1 MLQALDSHSNTSADV
16 LQSLG
21 RLSDDARAQLQPDI
35 NVRAYVDKLC
45 RAGMF
50 GDVVEVLTHLLPK
63 SYAVAWGYECLLALA
78 QQSEP
83 DPSEQAALAV
93 TKRWLSDPSEDNR
106 RDAVTL
112 ADRLGMKG
120 AGAWLAAAA
129 GWTSGSML
137 PPGQPEVPVSPAL
150 TGDAVGTALKLAA
163 ARDPLQF
170 DQRMQMFVQRALA
183 AFAPVAA

>member
-1 MLQALDSHSNTSADV
+1 MLQTLDPHSKTSADV

-45 RAGMF
+45 SDGMF

-83 DPSEQAALAV
+83 DPSEQAALSV

-106 RDAVTL
+106 RDAVIL

-150 TGDAVGTALKLAA
+150 AGDAVGTALKLAA
-163 ARDPLQF
+163 ARDPQQF
-170 DQRMQMFVQRALA
+170 EQQMQMFVQRALT
-183 AFAPVAA
+183 AFAPAAD